1 MTRTALVTGA
11 SSVALLRT
19 LRLSEHAA
27 PASRLTLDRRADD
40 RRADDRRADDH
51 CFDLPALHPAAR
63 QQGTRTGAASPRHGS
78 APMAPH
84 RPARHR

>member
-1 MTRTALVTGA
+1 MTRTAVVTGA

-40 RRADDRRADDH
+40 HYADDH
-51 CFDLPALHPAAR
+51 CFDLPALLPAAR
-63 QQGTRTGAASPRHGS
+63 QRGTRTGAACPRHGS

>member
-40 RRADDRRADDH
+40 H
-51 CFDLPALHPAAR
+51 CFDLPALLPAAR
-63 QQGTRTGAASPRHGS
+63 QRGTRTGAACPRH
-78 APMAPH
+78 
-84 RPARHR
+84 R

>member
-40 RRADDRRADDH
+40 RRADDQ
-51 CFDLPALHPAAR
+51 CFDLPTLHPAAR
-63 QQGTRTGAASPRHGS
+63 QRGTRTGVACPRHGS
-78 APMAPH
+78 APMGPH